1 MTCSMKQIS
10 FVVAFRPPHVWDP
23 SCLLSWSC
31 HILKQDKAKFSS
43 KVQVINLQFPAVWWR
58 LVFSIQHC
66 VVWPWHLS
74 SIQCVVVGDVIF
86 LQCAFIILWG
96 KTGFYNSLTSNLFST
111 WLSKSNHNHKP
122 LVLSCSPSFK
132 HFLFYSI
139 CGKIERTKRI
149 TYYSPILTTTR
160 CLLSQTRK
168 NIRRI
173 REPKRYNIII
183 ALLPYK
189 GGEVRVNAQEWL
201 LNAVWKRVIK
211 SD

>member
-1 MTCSMKQIS
+1 MKVGFLDSALRCLTMTS
-10 FVVAFRPPHVWDP
+10 FIYTVR
-23 SCLLSWSC
+23 CG
-31 HILKQDKAKFSS
+31 
-43 KVQVINLQFPAVWWR
+43 WW
-58 LVFSIQHC
+58 C
-66 VVWPWHLS
+66 
-74 SIQCVVVGDVIF
+74 DF
-86 LQCAFIILWG
+86 LALCAFITLLG